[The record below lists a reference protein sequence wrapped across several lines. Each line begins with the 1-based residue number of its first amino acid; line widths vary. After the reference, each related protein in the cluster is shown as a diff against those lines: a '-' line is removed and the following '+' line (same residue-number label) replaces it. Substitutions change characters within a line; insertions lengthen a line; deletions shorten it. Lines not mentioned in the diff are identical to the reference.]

1 MAKYTYQDYKE
12 RISIIQVALE
22 LGYKF
27 DRSKGRSQ
35 PSFVRY
41 DGQGHEMDRIYVK
54 NPQNNA
60 TQGYWRRNLTSGNNT
75 GDLIGFVK
83 ENIREFPEYMT
94 ARNDVDAINKV
105 LARMA
110 GVVVDNNELMNK
122 FMDSLKERPV
132 KPFSLERY
140 ERDPGNVN
148 SAMKFLLPRG
158 IEKET
163 AELFRNNFEMIRDKE
178 GKADFKNLAFPFR
191 KPGEEEIVGFEI
203 RGFRGFKSKA
213 EGSDSTHASWMAYI
227 GDTPPRDRYISE
239 LHFAESALDVMAF
252 VQLNKN
258 QLNLDECLFI
268 SFGGSFSQAQMKGVL
283 DTFPQARPVLHF
295 DNDPTGVIYDCETA
309 CIMEGKSLRHT
320 KRGNDILFTVGER
333 SFSIPLEKLSFN
345 KFREGSGLRPTLQL
359 WKAPGGFKDWNDV
372 TISQL
377 DMQAKEG
384 EKVAVNEKIEER
396 KRGFSR

>member
-22 LGYKF
+22 LGYRF

-35 PSFVRY
+35 PSFVKY
-41 DGQGHEMDRIYVK
+41 DDHGKEIDRIYVK

-60 TQGYWRRNLTSGNNT
+60 IQGYWRRSLTNGNNS

-83 ENIREFPEYMT
+83 ENISEFPEYIS
-94 ARNDVDAINKV
+94 ARNEVDAINKV

-132 KPFSLERY
+132 KPFSLDRY
-140 ERDPGNVN
+140 EREPGNVN

-191 KPGEEEIVGFEI
+191 IPGEDKVVGYEI

-213 EGSDSTHASWMAYI
+213 EGSDSTHACWMAYV
-227 GDTPPRDRYISE
+227 GEVSPDCRYITE
-239 LHFAESALDVMAF
+239 LHFAESALDIMAF

-258 QLNLDECLFI
+258 QLNLDESLFI
-268 SFGGSFSQAQMKGVL
+268 SFGGSFSQEQMKGVL
-283 DTFPQARPVLHF
+283 ETFHHAQPILHF

-309 CIMEGKSLRHT
+309 CIMEGKTIRHT
-320 KRGNDILFTVGER
+320 KKGEDILFTVGER
-333 SFSIPLEKLSFN
+333 SFSIPLEKLSYN
-345 KFREGSGLRPTLQL
+345 KFREASGLRPNLRL
-359 WKAPGGFKDWNDV
+359 WKAPGGFKDWNDI
-372 TISQL
+372 TIAQMESCKQEG
-377 DMQAKEG
+377 AKSL
-384 EKVAVNEKIEER
+384 ANEKIAEQ
-396 KRGFSR
+396 KKGFGR